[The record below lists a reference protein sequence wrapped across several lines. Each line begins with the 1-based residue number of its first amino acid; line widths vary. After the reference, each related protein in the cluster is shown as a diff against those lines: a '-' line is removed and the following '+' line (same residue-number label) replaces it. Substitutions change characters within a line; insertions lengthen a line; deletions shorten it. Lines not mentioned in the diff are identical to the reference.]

1 MTAYLIRKLLLN
13 FAPLALVSVLAAER
27 PAAADL
33 TFNFFPS
40 GSDVVINSVGS
51 LNLPTTPDFQD
62 RCHADGF
69 FRPQNATI
77 CTGYDAPSWGFYIDG
92 PDGLG
97 FTKPA
102 LIANSVTGP
111 VVGMAADVIVI
122 DKSYTL
128 NSLVNFNSTATFNN
142 TTLADLGFITTGVIA
157 TWNLRGSSQTV
168 QVVATP
174 GPLPLLGASA
184 AFGFSRRLRSRI
196 RLSQPLPKA

>member
-1 MTAYLIRKLLLN
+1 MLTYLFRKLSPT
-13 FAPLALVSVLAAER
+13 FAPLALVSVLVAER
-27 PAAADL
+27 PAAAGL
-33 TFNFFPS
+33 IFNFFPS

-51 LNLPTTPDFQD
+51 LNLPSNDFESS
-62 RCHADGF
+62 CFANGF
-69 FRPQNATI
+69 FRPENATI

-102 LIANSVTGP
+102 LYANSVAGP

-122 DKSYTL
+122 DKSYAL
-128 NSLVNFNSTATFNN
+128 NSLTIFNSTATFNN
-142 TTLADLGFITTGVIA
+142 TTLSDLGFTTTGVIA

-174 GPLPLLGASA
+174 GPLPLLGSSV
-184 AFGFSRRLRSRI
+184 AFGFSRSLRRLI
-196 RLSQPLPKA
+196 RLSQPAAKS